1 MTKTSTRAAAE
12 GMPENQPPPPAFFD
26 LEPLLCD
33 TINMLDVLVGMMD
46 SMGLTAKPAGSNH
59 MLTQGEGDQLFF
71 VACTAELMSQKA
83 RQAYY
88 EALGWDASC

>member
-1 MTKTSTRAAAE
+1 MSAAK
-12 GMPENQPPPPAFFD
+12 GKPDITD

-33 TINMLDVLVGMMD
+33 TMNMLDVLVSMMD
-46 SMGLTAKPAGSNH
+46 RMGLTSKPAGSNH
-59 MLTQGEGDQLFF
+59 VLTQGEGDQLFF
-71 VACTAELMSQKA
+71 VACTAESMSEKA

>member
-46 SMGLTAKPAGSNH
+46 SM
-59 MLTQGEGDQLFF
+59 D
-71 VACTAELMSQKA
+71 
-83 RQAYY
+83 
-88 EALGWDASC
+88 

>member
-1 MTKTSTRAAAE
+1 MSDAKEKAAFP
-12 GMPENQPPPPAFFD
+12 G

-46 SMGLTAKPAGSNH
+46 SMGLTAKPSGTNH
-59 MLTQGEGDQLFF
+59 VLTQGEADRLFF
-71 VACTAELMSQKA
+71 VACTAESMSQRA